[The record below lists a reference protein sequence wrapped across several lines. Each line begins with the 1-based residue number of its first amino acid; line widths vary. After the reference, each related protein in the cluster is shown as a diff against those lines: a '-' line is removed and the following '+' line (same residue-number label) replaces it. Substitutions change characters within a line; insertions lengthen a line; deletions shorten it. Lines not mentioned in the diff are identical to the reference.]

1 MLTLTGKEI
10 KDLAEAV
17 GLVIAY
23 HDYTDEFETE
33 MTIIDC
39 PAEGVKDDGSEPEHY
54 RHVAYLTDYPGE
66 GVFTLG
72 DEIQDGTQKAN
83 QSTFDPGSECLKN
96 HRQCEAPDI
105 CGRAGCCMGA

>member
-17 GLVIAY
+17 GLVIAD

-39 PAEGVKDDGSEPEHY
+39 PEQGVSDDDEKPTHY
-54 RHVAYLTDYPGE
+54 KHVAYLTDYPDE
-66 GVFTLG
+66 GVFALG
-72 DEIQDGTQKAN
+72 DEIKDDA
-83 QSTFDPGSECLKN
+83 QSTNQPAFDPGSACLKN
-96 HRQCEAPDI
+96 YHECEAPDI